1 MSSSLNGAI
10 LYDSAGVKSCWQFCR
25 LVLVLSLA
33 PLLMVLGGCDANSA
47 PDLRAGKATA
57 EARRDAARELLQ
69 HSPPGAGASGAKA
82 SSASAPLIVGIEG
95 SSAPFNAVTPRGAL
109 VGFDVDVAT
118 AVAKRLDRPLRLE
131 VTPVEHAPRVL
142 ASGERDLIVSALSV
156 VSDADRRLKDID
168 LSHAYYESIQVV
180 VVKGRVTGPVDVRK
194 MPRIAVA
201 VATPADQAVTAL
213 LGADDRR
220 IARYSSTALALQDLE
235 LGAVAAVIAER
246 GTVLNHLISSPSSSL
261 SIVQDTVLAP
271 PPERYYIAVRKGNQQ
286 LLGQVNKALADMR
299 GDGTY
304 DAIYS
309 RYFGPATS
317 TR

>member
-1 MSSSLNGAI
+1 MSRLNGAI
-10 LYDSAGVKSCWQFCR
+10 WYDSAGLKSSWRFGR
-25 LVLVLSLA
+25 MALVLSLA
-33 PLLMVLGGCDANSA
+33 AFAMVLGGCDAKSA
-47 PDLRAGKATA
+47 PDPLAGKVPA

-69 HSPPGAGASGAKA
+69 SAPPSAGASGAKA
-82 SSASAPLIVGIEG
+82 SNAPLIVGIEG
-95 SSAPFNAVTPRGAL
+95 SSAPFNVVTPRGAL

-118 AVAKRLDRPLRLE
+118 AVAKRLDRPLRIE
-131 VTPVEHAPRVL
+131 VTPLEHAPRVL

-180 VVKGRVTGPVDVRK
+180 VVKGRVTGPVDVRT

-235 LGAVAAVIAER
+235 QGAVAAVVAER

-309 RYFGPATS
+309 RYFGPATT